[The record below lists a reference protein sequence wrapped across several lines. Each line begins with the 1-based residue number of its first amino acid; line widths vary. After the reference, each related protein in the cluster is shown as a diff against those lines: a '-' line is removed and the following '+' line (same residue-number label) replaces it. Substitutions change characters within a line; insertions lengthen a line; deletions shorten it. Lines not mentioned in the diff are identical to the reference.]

1 MNSSFIIA
9 LIKTYKRLASLGPLY
24 CTLRENITHLKKEKK
39 KKVQNEK
46 HHVVSYFTSVA

>member
-24 CTLRENITHLKKEKK
+24 CTFRENITHLKKEK